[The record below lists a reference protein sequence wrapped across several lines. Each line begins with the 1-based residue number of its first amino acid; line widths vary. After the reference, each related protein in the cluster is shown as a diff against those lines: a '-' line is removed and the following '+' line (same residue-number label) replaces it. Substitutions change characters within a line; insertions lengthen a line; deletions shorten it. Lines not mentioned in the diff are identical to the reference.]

1 VPPFL
6 TPILTFGS
14 VIAIESAGAT
24 ILPSIMNGVILIS
37 VLSVGSSSIF
47 GSSRSLAALADQGH
61 APRIFAYIDRRGRP
75 LVAIC
80 FAASLGLL
88 AYLADYKDNGQVF
101 DWLLAISGLA
111 ALFTWASTCLA
122 HIRLRGVWIRRN
134 RSVDDLAFQAQGG
147 VWGSWVGLVC
157 TGFVLVAQIWVA
169 ISPLRPAGA
178 APMTHSEV
186 AQNFFVNCLAL
197 PVVVVCYVGHKI
209 WFRTSVVGA
218 DEMDIDTGRRDFDRL
233 GAIRAHE
240 QAERQAWPKWKRFY
254 KFLC

>member
-1 VPPFL
+1 
-6 TPILTFGS
+6 
-14 VIAIESAGAT
+14 
-24 ILPSIMNGVILIS
+24 MNGVILIS
-37 VLSVGSSSIF
+37 VLSVGNSAIF

-61 APRIFAYIDRRGRP
+61 APRVFAYIDRRGRP

-80 FAASLGLL
+80 FAAAIGLL

-111 ALFTWASTCLA
+111 AIFTWASTCVA
-122 HIRLRGVWIRRN
+122 HIRLRGVWLRRN
-134 RSVDDLAFQAQGG
+134 RSLEDLAFQAQGG
-147 VWGSWVGLVC
+147 IWGSWAGLIC

-178 APMTHSEV
+178 PPMTHGEV

-197 PVVVVCYVGHKI
+197 PVLVVCYVGHKL
-209 WFRTSVVGA
+209 WFRTSVVSV
-218 DEMDIDTGRRDFDRL
+218 DDMDIDTGRRDFDRL

-240 QAERQAWPKWKRFY
+240 QAERQAWPKWRKFY
-254 KFLC
+254 KLLC